1 MGDDN
6 KFELEIAEHVA
17 TWDRDGK
24 ELVPAFITH
33 EIITKHEPGLAR
45 TNEHTE
51 FFKHYAYKGHRKDVG
66 AYIAKVY
73 GDTEDERRQLELV
86 LPGFEHIQ
94 RRYVVRRNGEDVAV
108 HPKDLSDPEIDAR
121 VRLLKRRG
129 KACLAHANELA
140 RFKTI
145 RASKQA
151 AETETA

>member
-1 MGDDN
+1 MPD
-6 KFELEIAEHVA
+6 KFDLEIAEHVQA
-17 TWDRDGK
+17 WDDAGK

-73 GDTEDERRQLELV
+73 GDTEDERKQLELV

-94 RRYVVRRNGEDVAV
+94 RRYVIKRNGEDVAV
-108 HPKDLSDPEIDAR
+108 HPNDMDDQEIDAR

-129 KACLAHANELA
+129 RACLAHADELE
-140 RFKTI
+140 RFKLI
-145 RASKQA
+145 RASIPVVEQA
-151 AETETA
+151 SV